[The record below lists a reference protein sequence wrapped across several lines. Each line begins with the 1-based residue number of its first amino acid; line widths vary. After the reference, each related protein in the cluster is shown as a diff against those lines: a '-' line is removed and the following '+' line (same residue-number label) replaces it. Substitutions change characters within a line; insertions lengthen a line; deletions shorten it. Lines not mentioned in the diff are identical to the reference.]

1 MRVQGWSHVRRA
13 RIHKC
18 PTTKQSPCFSL
29 TLHPPCAVQ
38 DDAVGRDREL
48 NIRAGGGQQDT
59 FQHRDVN
66 TNGKGWE
73 QQGVRRGQQQLDKG
87 RSTARKR
94 GRKTDGLAKYI
105 LW

>member
-1 MRVQGWSHVRRA
+1 MRRA

-87 RSTARKR
+87 RKHCKEARKKN
-94 GRKTDGLAKYI
+94 GRISQIHFVVKTAG
-105 LW
+105 